1 MSRSGGHVLVELLV
15 ASVCAAL
22 VGAAA
27 LTLLLNGA
35 TASARARD
43 RIYGAALARAC
54 RSALLTSLQQ
64 ALDGLEGA
72 DTVCQ
77 GGLARH
83 RVEPRD
89 DGVALLQLLE
99 DSAEVA
105 VNDDGRYRLPSE
117 RALGAFA
124 PGALVAA
131 LPATIGAV
139 VLGEVVAVDTN
150 AAGTRLSV
158 GWAAADAARLAAPVR
173 ALVPVRWREFAF
185 VAGDRGVDLRRRNAG
200 GTWQPVVDGLVG
212 IELVYASD
220 RDDDGVADAPFVH
233 WDEAVL
239 PVRAARVT
247 CRVASGMATATGWA
261 GHR

>member
-1 MSRSGGHVLVELLV
+1 MSRNGGHVLVELLV

-43 RIYGAALARAC
+43 RVYGAALARAC
-54 RSALLTSLQQ
+54 RDTLLTNLQQ

-72 DTVCQ
+72 DTVYQ
-77 GGLARH
+77 EGLVGH
-83 RVEPRD
+83 RVEPRA
-89 DGVALLQLLE
+89 DGVALLQPLE

-105 VNDDGRYRLPSE
+105 VDDDGRYRLPAD

-124 PGALVAA
+124 PGAMVAA
-131 LPATIGAV
+131 LPGSDGAV
-139 VLGEVVAVDTN
+139 VLGEVIAVDTS
-150 AAGTRLSV
+150 AAGTRLAV
-158 GWAAADAARLAAPVR
+158 RWAAAARLAVPVR

-185 VAGDRGVDLRRRNAG
+185 VAGERAVDLRRRDIG

-212 IELVYASD
+212 IDVVFASD
-220 RDDDGVADAPFVH
+220 RDDDGVADGPLVP
-233 WDEAVL
+233 WDQAAL

-247 CRVASGMATATGWA
+247 CRVDSAMAAASGWAAT
-261 GHR
+261 R

>member
-1 MSRSGGHVLVELLV
+1 MSRDGGHVLVELLV

-43 RIYGAALARAC
+43 RVYDAARARAC
-54 RSALLTSLQQ
+54 RDVLLANIQQ

-72 DTVCQ
+72 HTVYR

-83 RVEPRD
+83 RVEVRA
-89 DGVALLQLLE
+89 DGVALLRLLE

-105 VNDDGRYRLPSE
+105 VDEGRYRLPSD

-131 LPATIGAV
+131 LPGANGDV
-139 VLGEVVAVDTN
+139 VLGEVIAIDTS
-150 AAGTRLSV
+150 AAGTRLLV
-158 GWAAADAARLAAPVR
+158 NWAAADTARLAEPVR
-173 ALVPVRWREFAF
+173 ALAPVGWREFAF
-185 VAGDRGVDLRRRNAG
+185 VASEPGVDVRRRNAG

-220 RDDDGVADAPFVH
+220 RDDDGVADAPFVA
-233 WDEAVL
+233 WDQALL

-247 CRVASGMATATGWA
+247 CRVDSDMAAATGWA